1 MIDNFVI
8 KDLLIRN
15 KLKIKSII
23 GLFLVMNVSLTAQW
37 SINPDTLTQISPWGL
52 DIKVCGDS
60 DGGVYVL
67 FNAYSGEF
75 PHIYLQHLDRSGYK
89 SWNNPIFV
97 GGASDAEE
105 DFDIVADGAG
115 NAIIYFT
122 EGTIADTLEP
132 PRIVFS
138 KRIKLHKY
146 DTWGNNL
153 WGSGVYASLD
163 SADQFS
169 ANGVVSDYEGGAIAL
184 WSQKESF
191 WDMSLDPHQTK
202 VQRISAAGELLW
214 GDSAIVV
221 TDDYAYGRLPRIFS
235 DGIGGAFVS
244 WDSLY
249 FEHFDSSGDRLWTAP
264 KINATGFDFSQP
276 RYVAAHD
283 LDAGLVFVGRKRIPG
298 SMFKLFALKISSSGD
313 LLWGQDGIILADSLL
328 WGESWNRW
336 IICNDDSTYSFFWD
350 YSPAGTDSSYSY
362 LQSIDNNGNF
372 IQGDPVQ
379 ISQVN
384 AEYRRINGVVSSID
398 NSAIIIFE
406 DNRNGTDLSLY
417 AQRIDAYGEVA
428 WDAEDVLF
436 SSVAGF
442 SLRQLITDEAGG
454 AIYIGSKPPLYGIWG
469 QKIGRNGVLGEVIT
483 AVSSEENLVPVHP
496 GLIINYP
503 NPFNGTTTISFQITE
518 PNLVELT
525 IYNIIGEIVYSHT
538 VTYNTPGSFEYKWN
552 GQSQTGKYLAS
563 GVYIVVL
570 KTTNAQYF
578 RKMIMSK

>member
-1 MIDNFVI
+1 MIEIFKF
-8 KDLLIRN
+8 KDYQIRN
-15 KLKIKSII
+15 MVKILSSISLI
-23 GLFLVMNVSLTAQW
+23 LFMNVTLIAQW
-37 SINPDTLTQISPWGL
+37 SSNPDTLTQISPWGW
-52 DIKVCGDS
+52 DPKVCSDS

-67 FNAYSGEF
+67 FNQYSGEF
-75 PHIYLQHLDRSGYK
+75 PHIYLQHVDRYGQK

-97 GGASDAEE
+97 GGDSDAEE
-105 DFDIVADGAG
+105 DFDIVADGSG

-146 DTWGNNL
+146 DNWGNNL

-169 ANGVVSDYEGGAIAL
+169 ADGVVSDLEGGAIAL

-202 VQRISAAGELLW
+202 VQRISATGERRW

-221 TDDYAYGRLPRIFS
+221 TEDFAYSRLPRIFS

-249 FEHFDSSGDRLWTAP
+249 FEHFNSAGEGLWTAP
-264 KINATGFDFSQP
+264 EIYMAGFDFSVP
-276 RYVAAHD
+276 RYVATHD
-283 LDAGLVFVGRKRIPG
+283 LDGGFILVGRKRIPG
-298 SMFKLFALKISSSGD
+298 YMATLFALKISSSGE
-313 LLWGQDGIILADSLL
+313 LLWGQDGVILADSLL

-336 IICNDDSTYSFFWD
+336 IICNDDSTFSFFWD
-350 YSPAGTDSSYSY
+350 YSPDGTDSSYSY
-362 LQSIDNNGNF
+362 LQSIDYNGNF

-379 ISQVN
+379 ISLVN

-406 DNRNGTDLSLY
+406 DNRDGTDLSLY
-417 AQRIDAYGEVA
+417 AQRIDAYGEAA

-442 SLRQLITDEAGG
+442 SPRHLITDGDGG
-454 AIYIGSKPPLYGIWG
+454 AIYIGSKAPLYGIWG
-469 QKIGRNGVLGEVIT
+469 QKISRNGVLGEVIT
-483 AVSSEENLVPVHP
+483 TVANEENLVPEHRD
-496 GLIINYP
+496 LIRNYP
-503 NPFNGTTTISFQITE
+503 NPFNGTTTISIQLTE
-518 PNLVELT
+518 PKMAALT
-525 IYNIIGEIVYSHT
+525 IYNIIGEIVYSHS
-538 VTYNTPGSFEYKWN
+538 VTYNTPGSFEFNWN

-563 GVYIVVL
+563 GVYIAVL
-570 KTTNAQYF
+570 KTPRAQYC
-578 RKMIMSK
+578 RKMILSN